1 MAYKIKFDDITSL
14 QLSTQATI
22 RSWGEG
28 ISSINTAMS
37 GFIHDTNLQ
46 GQTVAS
52 IGTYLSEVH
61 GTLLQTLMNLM
72 NEYSTSLLLY
82 KDGYYTIDSDHHTVF
97 PEQVFTSLQ
106 SDLKNSHAHFQHQ
119 IDRLNTAKSTISDL
133 VGYSGTSHT
142 RTALDYHVLLT
153 KLQGLDEAIKQYES
167 HHVRQ
172 DLTAFKELLSATQ
185 SLISEYRGKPRSVGT
200 YQSGDLGKLNSIERF
215 ATAYHQVEK
224 HLSRQMDRVQAA
236 QDRDQA
242 RFEALAA
249 EDRANQGWVDLA
261 LSVVTIAVGVA
272 AIVCTGGA
280 ATPLVVG
287 AWIAGSGTVAYGL
300 ANLYE
305 AGHNLTLGYAGDG
318 QTVAVNPIRDTLF
331 MGNDKS
337 YHQVGGLFTTASAI
351 MIPIGQ
357 TQSVTK
363 GLVEFAIGEVG
374 GFVGGQVAY
383 HGTRLLGGSESDVQ
397 RASFVGSFLGGFAAS
412 SAATKFSLN
421 HVDSPSVSSFMDDMS
436 PEDAQ
441 RYAAWNDFAEAGV
454 LPEARLRILDE
465 GIR

>member
-28 ISSINTAMS
+28 ISSINAAMS

-82 KDGYYTIDSDHHTVF
+82 KDGYYTIDSDHQTVF

-106 SDLKNSHAHFQHQ
+106 SDLKNSQAHFQHQ

-142 RTALDYHVLLT
+142 RTVLDYHVLLT

-185 SLISEYRGKPRSVGT
+185 SLISE
-200 YQSGDLGKLNSIERF
+200 SGGR
-215 ATAYHQVEK
+215 
-224 HLSRQMDRVQAA
+224 
-236 QDRDQA
+236 
-242 RFEALAA
+242 
-249 EDRANQGWVDLA
+249 
-261 LSVVTIAVGVA
+261 
-272 AIVCTGGA
+272 
-280 ATPLVVG
+280 
-287 AWIAGSGTVAYGL
+287 
-300 ANLYE
+300 
-305 AGHNLTLGYAGDG
+305 
-318 QTVAVNPIRDTLF
+318 
-331 MGNDKS
+331 
-337 YHQVGGLFTTASAI
+337 
-351 MIPIGQ
+351 
-357 TQSVTK
+357 
-363 GLVEFAIGEVG
+363 
-374 GFVGGQVAY
+374 
-383 HGTRLLGGSESDVQ
+383 
-397 RASFVGSFLGGFAAS
+397 
-412 SAATKFSLN
+412 
-421 HVDSPSVSSFMDDMS
+421 
-436 PEDAQ
+436 
-441 RYAAWNDFAEAGV
+441 
-454 LPEARLRILDE
+454 
-465 GIR
+465 